1 MSTIGLDLGTSGVR
15 AVAFDERGRQLA
27 EAVAR
32 TELRRPRPGWV
43 VVDAE
48 AVLQVAENVITS
60 VSATCAGL
68 GDPVLAIAYSS
79 QGEAVVPV
87 DGNGHAMAA
96 APVGMDCR
104 GDAAFRA
111 IAERLGSQQ
120 VQEIT
125 GQPLHPMFSLYKLA
139 VGDSSWRSPVT
150 AAYRTLGDFV
160 LSRWGARP
168 ATDWTLAARTGMFD
182 VGSTTWSDTVLGAAA
197 EEAPWLADLTF
208 SDPVLPGTALGSVSA
223 AVAERLGV
231 GSTTMLVAGLHDQ
244 AASFVG
250 AGGCASVISTF
261 ALGSSDCL
269 TVETPERPARISG
282 TGFATYPWR
291 PGRWITLAGTAAGGW
306 ALEWFAT
313 LTGFADPA
321 ELLRD
326 IAPEPPEAVV
336 LPYLAGSGTLD
347 NDPAARG
354 AIAGLTLALTRPQLT
369 RAFVEAAGYE
379 LAAIVDA
386 FGAAGV
392 EIGQLRAVG
401 TGAGDPATLGIRVDA
416 AALPLTPTYGNASAR
431 GAALLA
437 AESIGRLDLID
448 PLPIDLGPT
457 QLPTP
462 TTADWYA
469 RQRRTY
475 RDLSHAL
482 RPIIGR

>member
-1 MSTIGLDLGTSGVR
+1 MSTVGLDLGTSGVR
-15 AVAFDERGRQLA
+15 AVAFDETGRQLA
-27 EAVAR
+27 EAVTR
-32 TELRRPRPGWV
+32 TELQRPRPGWV

-48 AVLQVAENVITS
+48 SVLQMAENLIKS

-68 GDPVLAIAYSS
+68 GDPVRAIAYSS

-87 DGNGHAMAA
+87 DRHGRALTD
-96 APVGMDCR
+96 APVGMDGR
-104 GDAAFRA
+104 GSAAARA
-111 IAERLGSQQ
+111 MAERLGGQR

-125 GQPLHPMFSLYKLA
+125 GQPLHPMFSLYKLV
-139 VGDSSWRSPVT
+139 VGDSPWRSPAA

-160 LSRWGARP
+160 LSRWGATP

-182 VGSTTWSDTVLGAAA
+182 VGTTSWSDTVLGAAA
-197 EEAPWLADLTF
+197 DEAPWLADVTF
-208 SDPVLPGTALGSVSA
+208 SDPVVPGTVLGPVSA
-223 AVAERLGV
+223 AAAERLGV
-231 GSTTMLVAGLHDQ
+231 AATTMLVAGLHDQ

-250 AGGCASVISTF
+250 AGGSSGLISTF

-269 TVETPERPARISG
+269 TVETVERPAGISG

-313 LTGFADPA
+313 LTGFGDPA

-326 IAPEPPEAVV
+326 LAPEPPDAVV

-354 AIAGLTLALTRPQLT
+354 AIAGLTLALTRAQLT

-401 TGAGDPATLGIRVDA
+401 TGARDPAAVRIRVEA
-416 AALPLTPTYGNASAR
+416 AGLPLTPTYGNASAR

-437 AESIGRLDLID
+437 AVAISSLDVAD
-448 PLPIDLGPT
+448 LPSIDLGLT
-457 QLPTP
+457 LGPTP
-462 TTADWYA
+462 TTTDWYA
-469 RQRRTY
+469 QQRRTY
-475 RDLSHAL
+475 RDLYHAL
-482 RPIIGR
+482 RPLTGR